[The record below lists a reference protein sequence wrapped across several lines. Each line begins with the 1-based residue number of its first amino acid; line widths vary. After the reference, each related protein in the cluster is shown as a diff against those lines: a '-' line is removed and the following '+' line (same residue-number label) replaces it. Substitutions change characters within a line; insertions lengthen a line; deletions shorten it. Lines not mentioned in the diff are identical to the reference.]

1 MEIADAVN
9 RDRLLAVFTELLRVN
24 SPSFG
29 ERALGDLLAEKL
41 ERLGCAVVRQE
52 YGKSFNLLARK
63 KGDKNALPLLL
74 SGHMDTIEPTEG
86 LVFEV
91 GQGVVKTSGDT
102 ILGADD
108 KSALAQIL
116 EALTVLRER
125 NIPHGEIEIV
135 FSSGEENG
143 LHGAKN
149 LDFAALRSRH
159 ALVLDC
165 GGSVGK
171 VVVAA
176 PSHYTYRMC
185 VTGKSA
191 HAGIEP
197 EKGINAIRIASEIIA
212 GVADGRLDDHT
223 TANIGMIAG
232 GTATNVVAREAVVHG
247 EIRSHERGRLEEVKR
262 AAFEIARAIAE
273 KRGARVGI
281 SGHDEYR
288 AFRIS
293 PDEPF
298 LRFILGVYEA
308 CGITPAP
315 VSTGGG
321 SDANVFH
328 EQGIM
333 AINIATGMEKVH
345 SAEEYISLED
355 LYRGTLVVLKTI
367 IDMETFRGAAVD

>member
-1 MEIADAVN
+1 MEIAKAVN
-9 RDRLLAVFTELLRVN
+9 RDRLLDLFTELLRVS

-29 ERALGDLLAEKL
+29 ERALGDLLADKL
-41 ERLGCAVVRQE
+41 ERLGCAVVLQE

-63 KGDKNALPLLL
+63 NGNNNALPLLL
-74 SGHMDTIEPTEG
+74 SGHMDTIEPTDG
-86 LVFEV
+86 LVIKVER
-91 GQGVVKTSGDT
+91 GVVKTAGDT

-116 EALTVLRER
+116 EALTVLGER

-135 FSSGEENG
+135 FSSGEEKG

-185 VTGKSA
+185 VTGRSA

-197 EKGINAIRIASEIIA
+197 EKGTNAIRVASEIIA

-223 TANIGMIAG
+223 TANIGIITG

-247 EIRSHERGRLEEVKR
+247 EIRSHDRGRLEEVKR
-262 AAFEIARAIAE
+262 AVFETARATAE

-288 AFRIS
+288 AFTIS

-298 LRFILGVYEA
+298 LRYILGVHEA

-315 VSTGGG
+315 VATGGG

-328 EQGIM
+328 EHGIM
-333 AINIATGMEKVH
+333 AINISTGMEKVH

-355 LYRGTLVVLKTI
+355 LYKGTLVVLKTI
-367 IDMETFRGAAVD
+367 VDFETFTRSG

>member
-1 MEIADAVN
+1 MEFTDAVN

-41 ERLGCAVVRQE
+41 ERLGCPVVLQE
-52 YGKSFNLLARK
+52 YGKSFNLLARM
-63 KGDKNALPLLL
+63 KGDNHALPLIL
-74 SGHMDTIEPTEG
+74 SGHMDTIEPTDG
-86 LVFEV
+86 LVIKVEN
-91 GQGVVKTSGDT
+91 GVVKTGGDT
-102 ILGADD
+102 VLGADD

-125 NIPHGEIEIV
+125 DIPHGEIEIV
-135 FSSGEENG
+135 FSSGEERG

-165 GGSVGK
+165 GGTVGK

-185 VTGKSA
+185 VTGRSA

-197 EKGINAIRIASEIIA
+197 EKGTNAIRVASEIIA
-212 GVADGRLDDHT
+212 GVADGRLDDRT
-223 TANIGMIAG
+223 TANIGMITG

-247 EIRSHERGRLEEVKR
+247 EIRSHDRSRLDEVKE
-262 AAFEIARAIAE
+262 AIFETARVIAE

-288 AFRIS
+288 AFRIN

-298 LRFILGVYEA
+298 LRFIQNVYRA
-308 CGITPAP
+308 CGITPTTVA
-315 VSTGGG
+315 TGGG

-328 EQGIM
+328 ERGIM
-333 AINIATGMEKVH
+333 AINISTGMEKVH
-345 SAEEYISLED
+345 SAEENISLED
-355 LYRGTLVVLKTI
+355 LYRGCLIVLKTI
-367 IDMETFRGAAVD
+367 IDMKTFGTGTDR